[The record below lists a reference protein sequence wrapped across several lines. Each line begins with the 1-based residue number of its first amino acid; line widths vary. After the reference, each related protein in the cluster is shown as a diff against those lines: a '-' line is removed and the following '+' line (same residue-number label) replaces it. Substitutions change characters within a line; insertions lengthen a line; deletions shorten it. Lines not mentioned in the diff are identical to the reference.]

1 MNRRS
6 NKILRELI
14 LGSRQNVTEL
24 VEKYKVQERSI
35 RADIKELNDALIE
48 YELPVIQ
55 IGSDGEVFFDT
66 DVRVDVHAFEK
77 FICEH
82 TFYTYFLSKN
92 ERAAVLVMILL
103 NAKGYV
109 TVEQLKETI
118 GVSRTTLL
126 RDLPEIKKWFEEN
139 KMELIS
145 QVHRGYI
152 VNVPELDVY

>member
-48 YELPVIQ
+48 YDLPVIQ

-92 ERAAVLVMILL
+92 ERAAVLVL
-103 NAKGYV
+103 
-109 TVEQLKETI
+109 TW
-118 GVSRTTLL
+118 L
-126 RDLPEIKKWFEEN
+126 RLQQQWVK
-139 KMELIS
+139 L
-145 QVHRGYI
+145 
-152 VNVPELDVY
+152 

>member
-35 RADIKELNDALIE
+35 RADIRELNDALIE
-48 YELPVIQ
+48 YDLPVIQ

-82 TFYTYFLSKN
+82 TFYQLCLCLLSS
-92 ERAAVLVMILL
+92 
-103 NAKGYV
+103 AK
-109 TVEQLKETI
+109 K
-118 GVSRTTLL
+118 
-126 RDLPEIKKWFEEN
+126 
-139 KMELIS
+139 IS
-145 QVHRGYI
+145 
-152 VNVPELDVY
+152 

>member
-35 RADIKELNDALIE
+35 RADIKELNDTLIE
-48 YELPVIQ
+48 YDLPVIQ

-82 TFYTYFLSKN
+82 TFYTYFYL
-92 ERAAVLVMILL
+92 R
-103 NAKGYV
+103 
-109 TVEQLKETI
+109 TREQ
-118 GVSRTTLL
+118 RC
-126 RDLPEIKKWFEEN
+126 W
-139 KMELIS
+139 
-145 QVHRGYI
+145 
-152 VNVPELDVY
+152 

>member
-35 RADIKELNDALIE
+35 RADIKELNDTLIE
-48 YELPVIQ
+48 YDLPVIQ

-82 TFYTYFLSKN
+82 TFYTYFLSKQTASEHSGYSGCSLEGTRPGQHRNYMQRN
-92 ERAAVLVMILL
+92 E
-103 NAKGYV
+103 
-109 TVEQLKETI
+109 KE
-118 GVSRTTLL
+118 V
-126 RDLPEIKKWFEEN
+126 
-139 KMELIS
+139 
-145 QVHRGYI
+145 
-152 VNVPELDVY
+152 

>member
-48 YELPVIQ
+48 YDLPVIQ

-82 TFYTYFLSKN
+82 TFYTCLLWFY
-92 ERAAVLVMILL
+92 ILHL
-103 NAKGYV
+103 YWKKKKQKALRIPK
-109 TVEQLKETI
+109 LK
-118 GVSRTTLL
+118 L
-126 RDLPEIKKWFEEN
+126 R
-139 KMELIS
+139 
-145 QVHRGYI
+145 
-152 VNVPELDVY
+152 

>member
-48 YELPVIQ
+48 YDLPVIQ

-82 TFYTYFLSKN
+82 TFYTWHSLFHDFIDTLRNTK
-92 ERAAVLVMILL
+92 EREDEKL
-103 NAKGYV
+103 
-109 TVEQLKETI
+109 
-118 GVSRTTLL
+118 
-126 RDLPEIKKWFEEN
+126 
-139 KMELIS
+139 
-145 QVHRGYI
+145 
-152 VNVPELDVY
+152 